1 MKFKISSKT
10 FSKAHL
16 RVLERY
22 LNSDNFLHIVGGHSQ
37 DYKNLNNTYNISPN
51 VKISDQI
58 DGITEYDTLIF
69 TNYFESSSDIFSLLT
84 ESKSLLTAQGKL
96 IV

>member
-51 VKISDQI
+51 VKISI
-58 DGITEYDTLIF
+58 
-69 TNYFESSSDIFSLLT
+69 
-84 ESKSLLTAQGKL
+84 
-96 IV
+96 